1 MWVFM
6 SPATWGLLAG
16 LTGLAG
22 DLPYLRDAWRRAS
35 DPDPAAWLIW
45 TVEYSVLLMSQA
57 AQHAPDA
64 ALCLGALQLAGTAG
78 VLAVLA
84 ARGGGWRFG
93 PLRWAMLGGAVAV
106 MAGCP
111 FIKEAGTVM
120 CLALAAEGAGMVLV
134 ILGAYRQPH
143 RETLLTWE
151 AFALAGL
158 LDLPALGPHASRLL
172 YLYPEFFIVM
182 SGAVLIAIG
191 LGTRVALPPGRREP
205 AVVPDLA
212 AADAWAG
219 HNGPGFTRPLLEP
232 AHCVHQ
238 PAHCVHQPCGG
249 AEPEQRRERAR

>member
-1 MWVFM
+1 
-6 SPATWGLLAG
+6 
-16 LTGLAG
+16 
-22 DLPYLRDAWRRAS
+22 
-35 DPDPAAWLIW
+35 
-45 TVEYSVLLMSQA
+45 MSQA

-64 ALCLGALQLAGTAG
+64 ALWLGALQLAGTAG

-111 FIKEAGTVM
+111 FIREAGTVM

-143 RETLLTWE
+143 RETLLTWV

-158 LDLPALGPHASRLL
+158 LDLPALGPHAARLL
-172 YLYPEFFIVM
+172 FLYPEFFIVM

-191 LGTRVALPPGRREP
+191 LGARAALPPARREP
-205 AVVPDLA
+205 AVP
-212 AADAWAG
+212 
-219 HNGPGFTRPLLEP
+219 PGFAVPVAREGHHAPGLTRPLLQP
-232 AHCVHQ
+232 AHCAHQ
-238 PAHCVHQPCGG
+238 PAHCVHQPCGV
-249 AEPEQRRERAR
+249 AELEQRRERAR